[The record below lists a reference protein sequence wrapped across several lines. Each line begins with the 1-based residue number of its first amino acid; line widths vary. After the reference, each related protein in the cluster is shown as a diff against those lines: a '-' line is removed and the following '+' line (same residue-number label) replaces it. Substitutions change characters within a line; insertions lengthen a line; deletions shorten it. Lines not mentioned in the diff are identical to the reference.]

1 MKPKCKHCKEELGD
15 TLMEILL
22 HEQDC
27 LSNPHNKR
35 ECDEYTIDMRKHTH
49 FEVTR
54 RVGTFKTPPQ
64 NLEE

>member
-1 MKPKCKHCKEELGD
+1 
-15 TLMEILL
+15 MEILL

-35 ECDEYTIDMRKHTH
+35 ECDEYTIDMRKHPH